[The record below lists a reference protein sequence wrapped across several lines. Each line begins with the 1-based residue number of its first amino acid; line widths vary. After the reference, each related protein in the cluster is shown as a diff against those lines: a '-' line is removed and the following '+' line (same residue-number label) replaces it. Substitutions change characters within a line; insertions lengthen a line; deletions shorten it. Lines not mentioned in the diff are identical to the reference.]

1 MEKNNDLLVLI
12 KDLYPTFSKGQ
23 KKIADY
29 ITTNYDKAAFMTAAS
44 LSETVGISCSTA
56 VRFAVELGY
65 DGYPALQKA
74 MQEMVRTKLTNVQ
87 RMEIT
92 SKRMGDRDI
101 LSTILNYDIIK
112 IKQTLEEVD
121 KAAFEKSVETILSAK
136 KVYIVGIRSASSLSS
151 FLGFYLGLILDNVV
165 TVQVSTAS
173 GMFEQI
179 LRVDEDDVVIAMTFP
194 RYSTRTVKAVRYAR
208 DKKAK
213 VIAITDSEAS
223 PLSEFATY
231 TLIARSDIA
240 SFVDSLVAPLSLIN
254 ALIAAIGLRKKDEVS
269 RTFEKLEK
277 IWEEYDVY
285 EKVENDEK

>member
-1 MEKNNDLLVLI
+1 MEKNNDLLALI
-12 KDLYPTFSKGQ
+12 KDLYPLFSKGQ

-44 LSETVGISCSTA
+44 LSETAGVSCSTV
-56 VRFAVELGY
+56 VRFAVELGF
-65 DGYPALQKA
+65 DGYPSLQKA
-74 MQEMVRTKLTNVQ
+74 LQEMVRTKLTNVQ

-101 LSTILNYDIIK
+101 LSTILNYDITK

-121 KAAFEKSVETILSAK
+121 KSAFEKSVETILSAK

-213 VIAITDSEAS
+213 IIAITDSEAS

-231 TLIARSDIA
+231 TLVARSDIA

-269 RTFEKLEK
+269 KTFEKLEK